1 MEQSIKRINR
11 MGHIGQIITLIM
23 KIVLI
28 IVLLLSI
35 ALTVFVSR
43 IPSDSITVDMNAD
56 AEVVCNYGPL
66 KDFLQLGPIEGLKE
80 AVTFNV
86 DHFQFKIDQ
95 LEEKDQQLFI
105 KAKAQGELFNNR
117 DLLPMMIST
126 SVKVFL
132 LLVCVFAFS
141 ALAKALRYCRSP
153 FEDQVITKMR
163 HLAWALIPWIVASST
178 DFSLPQGIHVQVNI
192 GMLLPVFIILVL
204 IYIFRYGAIL
214 QRESDETL

>member
-35 ALTVFVSR
+35 ALTIIASR
-43 IPSDSITVDMNAD
+43 LPADSITIDMNAD
-56 AEVVCNYGPL
+56 ADVVCNYGPL
-66 KDFLQLGPIEGLKE
+66 KDIVQLDSFEGIKE
-80 AVTFNV
+80 ALTFNL
-86 DHFQFKIDQ
+86 DHIQFKIDQ

-105 KAKAQGELFNNR
+105 KAKAQGEVFNNK
-117 DLLPMMIST
+117 DLMPMMISAV
-126 SVKVFL
+126 VKIFL
-132 LLVCVFAFS
+132 LLVCVFALS

-153 FEDQVITKMR
+153 FEDQVIIKMR
-163 HLAWALIPWIVASST
+163 HLAWALIPWFVAGAMHYSS
-178 DFSLPQGIHVQVNI
+178 LQGIHLQLDLTV
-192 GMLLPVFIILVL
+192 LLSVFIILVL